1 MKWMKWFYDMKI
13 GNRLL
18 GALIFGGCITA
29 IVGYVSVTRLGRVAD
44 LSKASYEQETLGIA
58 YLKQANI
65 DLIEVDRAA
74 KNVMLSD
81 TPEEREQYKAQVE
94 AFTGL
99 VSEDLEKAKPLMHS
113 DKGKELLMQVEQ
125 AWKESQ
131 GSIGQVVSMAMKDP
145 LNNKRESVELSFG
158 SGRTKADAAEDLMAQ
173 LATTKEDAAKDSEQQ
188 TEKTFHDTRI
198 LLIGLVLCGV
208 IGSLAVGVFIARSIS
223 KPLGLISEIARKIAH
238 GDIDQKIEYHYGDE
252 VGVLAESF
260 RGMIE
265 AVNALMRDAFMLSE
279 AAVEGKLNARA
290 DASKHQ
296 GDYRKIIQ
304 GVNDTLDA
312 VIGPLNVAADYVDK
326 IGKGII
332 PPKISAS
339 YNGDFNTI
347 KNSLN
352 ACIDGLG
359 GLVEANAVLQ
369 RMAVND
375 YRVSVDGQYEGV
387 FASVAQAVNDVRTRV
402 THLTSTVKNVAQ
414 GELGELPEY
423 KKTGHK
429 SEGDE
434 VVPSLIGLMENVKA
448 LVDDVNMLTLAA
460 ADGRLSTRADAS
472 KHHGVYRKI
481 VEGFNETLDAIL
493 LPIQEEIHVLR
504 QIRGCNLREKVEV
517 VCKGDHE
524 KLKNAVNGVHDWL
537 TELVAYVT
545 KIANGDLSASMAKSS
560 DQDQVHEWLVLMKSN
575 INALVNDTSML
586 AKAAA
591 SGRVGTRADAAKH
604 QGDYRKIIEG
614 INQTLEAIVEPL
626 KATAENASSLASSS
640 EELTAVS
647 HGMASTAEETAVQA
661 NVVSAASEQ
670 VSRNVASVATASE
683 EMQASIREISKNAND
698 SARVAKN
705 AVGMAHSTNE
715 TMKKL
720 GESSLEIG
728 NVIKVITSIAQQTNL
743 LALNATIEAA
753 RAGEA
758 GKGFAVVAN
767 EVKEL
772 AKQTAKATE
781 EISQKIEGIQEDTKG
796 AVSAIG
802 EISMIINQ
810 ISDISNNI
818 ASAVEEQT
826 VTTNEIGRSVAEAA
840 QGVNDIAK
848 NIGGVATAAR
858 NTTQG
863 ANDTNAASLELS
875 EMAARLQSAV
885 SKFTF

>member
-1 MKWMKWFYDMKI
+1 MKKTMKWLYDMKI
-13 GNRLL
+13 GTRLL
-18 GALIFGGCITA
+18 AALIFGSAITA
-29 IVGYVSVTRLGRVAD
+29 VVGYVGITSLGRIAD
-44 LSKASYEQETLGIA
+44 SSKESYEKETLGVA
-58 YLKQANI
+58 YVKQANI
-65 DLIEVDRAA
+65 DLIEVDRAT
-74 KNVMLSD
+74 KNVMLSNTSED
-81 TPEEREQYKAQVE
+81 REQYKAQ
-94 AFTGL
+94 ADAYTGL
-99 VSEDLEKAKPLMHS
+99 VIEDLEKAKPLIHT
-113 DKGKELLMQVEQ
+113 DKGRDLLKQADQ

-131 GSIGQVVSMAMKDP
+131 ESTSQIIALAMKDP
-145 LNNKRESVELSFG
+145 LVEKRASVELSFG
-158 SGRTKADAAEDLMAQ
+158 SGRTKSDAAEDLLAQ
-173 LATTKEDAAKDSEQQ
+173 LATTKEDGAKQAQEQ
-188 TEKTFHDTRI
+188 TEKTFHSSRI
-198 LLIGLVLCGV
+198 LLLVLIAWGV
-208 IGSLAVGVFIARSIS
+208 VGGLAVGVFIARSIS
-223 KPLGLISEIARKIAH
+223 KPLRLITEIAGKIAQ
-238 GDIDQKIEYHYGDE
+238 GDVDQKIEYHAGDE
-252 VGVLAESF
+252 VGMLAESF
-260 RGMIE
+260 RGVVD
-265 AVNALMRDAFMLSE
+265 AVNALTQDAFMLSE
-279 AAVEGKLNARA
+279 AAVQGKLTTRA
-290 DASKHQ
+290 DAGKHQ
-296 GDYRKIIQ
+296 GDFRKIVQ

-312 VIGPLNVAADYVDK
+312 IL
-326 IGKGII
+326 I
-332 PPKISAS
+332 PI
-339 YNGDFNTI
+339 
-347 KNSLN
+347 
-352 ACIDGLG
+352 
-359 GLVEANAVLQ
+359 EQ
-369 RMAVND
+369 
-375 YRVSVDGQYEGV
+375 
-387 FASVAQAVNDVRTRV
+387 
-402 THLTSTVKNVAQ
+402 
-414 GELGELPEY
+414 
-423 KKTGHK
+423 
-429 SEGDE
+429 
-434 VVPSLIGLMENVKA
+434 
-448 LVDDVNMLTLAA
+448 
-460 ADGRLSTRADAS
+460 
-472 KHHGVYRKI
+472 
-481 VEGFNETLDAIL
+481 
-493 LPIQEEIHVLR
+493 EIHVLR
-504 QIRGCNLREKVEV
+504 QIRGGNLREKVEIA
-517 VCKGDHE
+517 CKGDHE

-537 TELVAYVT
+537 TELIAFVT
-545 KIANGDLSASMAKSS
+545 KIAYGDMSAVMAKASE
-560 DQDQVHEWLVLMKSN
+560 QDQIQEWLVLMKNN
-575 INALVNDTSML
+575 INALVNDTNML

-591 SGRVGTRADAAKH
+591 DGRVGMRADAGKH
-604 QGDYRKIIEG
+604 HGGYRKIVEG
-614 INQTLEAIVEPL
+614 INQMLEAIVEPL

-781 EISQKIEGIQEDTKG
+781 EISQKIEMIQGDTKG

-802 EISMIINQ
+802 EISTIINQ
-810 ISDISNNI
+810 INDLSNNI